1 MPVNLAPITPEL
13 FADFKGGKESA
24 LEQLFRAN
32 FEALAKEANDKMD
45 DMAGAQ
51 KVAASAIM
59 DAWDRREKLAN
70 TAALEQFLNNAI
82 GGEAAHELRRRAAAH
97 HMTDSHG
104 SGHGAQQVEMV
115 DQWWAKVQGVLHAA
129 HADPSEVARKRA
141 EASRHEAAKHM
152 QKVAAPK
159 RTGFY
164 VVLILVIAVLA
175 GVPLWYFNKG
185 AERTKAGAIL
195 NRDDAHVMHTKD
207 GQRGAVTLEDSTV
220 VKLGSNT
227 TVKYTKSFPL
237 DARAIELIGT
247 ADIKAPAGS
256 SPLLVK
262 MGTLWVYVSDAQFIG
277 RNFAED
283 SGSVMLKSVAGKL
296 TIKTPTEQRDM
307 NEGSSMLVLKN
318 GTTMDLEADK
328 AQLAFD
334 WVSGNFVAVNQP
346 LRKVLSEM
354 KRWYGIEITAKD
366 SSFFDRPVS
375 MTASLDSSKVA
386 LKALEEGS
394 AVKITLTSEG
404 RATLADNAANA
415 AKAPK
420 ATKKRR

>member
-1 MPVNLAPITPEL
+1 MPANIAPVTPEL

-32 FEALAKEANDKMD
+32 FEALTQEANEKMQ

-51 KVAASAIM
+51 KVAASALM
-59 DAWDRREKLAN
+59 DAWDRRAKLEN
-70 TAALEQFLNNAI
+70 PAALEQFLHNAI

-104 SGHGAQQVEMV
+104 AGHAAPQVETA
-115 DQWWAKVQGVLHAA
+115 DQWWAKIQGVLHSAQG
-129 HADPSEVARKRA
+129 DPAEIARRRA
-141 EASRHEAAKHM
+141 EASRHEAAKHL

-164 VVLILVIAVLA
+164 VVLVLVIAVLA

-185 AERTKAGAIL
+185 AESTKAGAIL

-207 GQRGAVTLEDSTV
+207 GQRGAVMLEDSTN

-237 DARAIELIGT
+237 DARAIELIGS
-247 ADIKAPAGS
+247 ADIKAPKGS

-262 MGTLWVYVSDAQFIG
+262 MGTLWIYVSDAEFIG
-277 RNFAED
+277 RNFPED
-283 SGSVMLKSVAGKL
+283 SGSVMLKVVAG
-296 TIKTPTEQRDM
+296 TITVKSGQEQKEFK
-307 NEGSSMLVLKN
+307 EGTTTLILKN
-318 GTTMDLEADK
+318 GTFMDLAPDR

-334 WVSGNFVAVNQP
+334 WVSGNFVAEHQP

-354 KRWYGIEITAKD
+354 KRWYGIEITTKD
-366 SSFFDRPVS
+366 TSFLDRPVS
-375 MTASLDSSKVA
+375 MTASLDSSKTA
-386 LKALEEGS
+386 IAALEEGG
-394 AVKITLTSEG
+394 AVKITLTAEG
-404 RATLADNAANA
+404 HATLVDNAANA
-415 AKAPK
+415 AKAAK
-420 ATKKRR
+420 ATKKRK

>member
-1 MPVNLAPITPEL
+1 MPANLAPITPEL

-24 LEQLFRAN
+24 LEKLFRAN
-32 FEALAKEANDKMD
+32 FEALVNEANEKMN

-51 KVAASAIM
+51 KVAASAVM
-59 DAWDRREKLAN
+59 DAWDRRDKLADA
-70 TAALEQFLNNAI
+70 AALEQFLHNAI

-97 HMTDSHG
+97 HMTDNHG
-104 SGHGAQQVEMV
+104 AGHGALQVETA
-115 DQWWAKVQGVLHAA
+115 DQWWTKIQGVLHAA
-129 HADPSEVARKRA
+129 HADPAELARKRA

-164 VVLILVIAVLA
+164 VIVILVIAVLA

-185 AERTKAGAIL
+185 AESTKAGAIL

-207 GQRGAVTLEDSTV
+207 GQRGTVTLEDSTV

-237 DARAIELIGT
+237 DARAIELIGS
-247 ADIKAPAGS
+247 ADIKAPKGT

-262 MGTLWVYVSDAQFIG
+262 MGTLWVYVSDAEFIG
-277 RNFAED
+277 RNFPED
-283 SGSVMLKSVAGKL
+283 SGSVMIKAVAGAI
-296 TIKTPTEQRDM
+296 TVKTATEQKEM
-307 NEGSSMLVLKN
+307 QAGTTTLVLKN
-318 GTTMDLEADK
+318 GTFMDLAADR

-334 WVSGNFVAVNQP
+334 WVSGNFVAENQP
-346 LRKVLSEM
+346 LRKVLAEM

-366 SSFFDRPVS
+366 TSFFGRPVS
-375 MTASLDSSKVA
+375 MTASLDSSKAA
-386 LKALEEGS
+386 LAALEEGG
-394 AVKITLTSEG
+394 AVKVTLTAEG
-404 RATLADNAANA
+404 RATLVDNAANA
-415 AKAPK
+415 AKA
-420 ATKKRR
+420 TKKRK